1 MGQSFCCQQIFFE
14 RGFFMAKKTAAVA
27 TAEGT
32 GAPAEKKY
40 MKPSEV
46 VTFGIGLFGV
56 ALLTGWMPDYTTT
69 SHLKEK
75 DLTQISFPQSFRAY
89 SALPDLSALS
99 ASLSS
104 VCLSTEQE
112 HRLARLSRG

>member
-1 MGQSFCCQQIFFE
+1 
-14 RGFFMAKKTAAVA
+14 MAKKTAAVA

-56 ALLTGWMPDYTTT
+56 ALLTG
-69 SHLKEK
+69 
-75 DLTQISFPQSFRAY
+75 
-89 SALPDLSALS
+89 
-99 ASLSS
+99 
-104 VCLSTEQE
+104 
-112 HRLARLSRG
+112 